1 MKKEKTF
8 SINKFLIVM
17 VIFCFTGC
25 SSSDDSSG
33 EKEEEEVSLDDKYV
47 GTWNSTTPSATFTDV
62 PISAKL
68 RPLPNNANRL
78 VGELFISANFTVCC
92 SSGTND
98 GTLTIDF
105 DGNTI
110 TSFRYNAV
118 ITDCTG
124 TFNGDGTIRS
134 DGAFVID
141 FTGNDCDGS
150 HVGQF
155 VLKKI

>member
-17 VIFCFTGC
+17 VIFCFMGC
-25 SSSDDSSG
+25 SSSDDSSV
-33 EKEEEEVSLDDKYV
+33 EKEEEVSLDDKYV
-47 GTWNSTTPSATFTDV
+47 GTWNSTTPSATFTGV

-68 RPLPNNANRL
+68 RPLSTNANRL
-78 VGELFISANFTVCC
+78 VGELFISSNFTVCC

-110 TSFRYNAV
+110 TSFRYNDV

-124 TFNGDGTIRS
+124 TFIGDGTIRS
-134 DGAFVID
+134 DDDLLLISQETIVMVVI
-141 FTGNDCDGS
+141 
-150 HVGQF
+150 
-155 VLKKI
+155 